1 MIRDVIAEAGVLRI
15 LAEAAVLVLV
25 LGALLALVIVAWG
38 AGL

>member
-15 LAEAAVLVLV
+15 LAETAVLVLL
-25 LGALLALVIVAWG
+25 LGALLALTIVAWG